1 MITLMVAACA
11 MPVAAVDPTADTL
24 GKSLAQLFLAKEETV
39 PAAKH
44 SMGLFQVQ
52 QQFSSRD
59 QLSGY
64 SSKMCLSSAC
74 QLFAL

>member
-11 MPVAAVDPTADTL
+11 MPVAAVDPTTDTL

-44 SMGLFQVQ
+44 SMGLFRCSYKSHPEINFQVQ
-52 QQFSSRD
+52 Q
-59 QLSGY
+59 
-64 SSKMCLSSAC
+64 
-74 QLFAL
+74 